1 MHAEA
6 VRYGAMP
13 SKEGLIQDISHPAIC
28 AECSI
33 KYHLYY
39 DDEAEPSATL
49 CSILADEIVTARH
62 PEHSNNVVL
71 DLTTFLGHK
80 QQEKS
85 QEVVWSIRTPLL
97 GLLKKKPGIP

>member
-13 SKEGLIQDISHPAIC
+13 SKEGLIQDIGHSAIC

-62 PEHSNNVVL
+62 PEHSNNVLL
-71 DLTTFLGHK
+71 DLTILGQK
-80 QQEKS
+80 PQKAE
-85 QEVVWSIRTPLL
+85 EVVWSIRTPLL

>member
-13 SKEGLIQDISHPAIC
+13 SKEGLIQDICHPATC

-39 DDEAEPSATL
+39 DGEAEPSATF
-49 CSILADEIVTARH
+49 CSILADEIITARH
-62 PEHSNNVVL
+62 PEHSNNVLL
-71 DLTTFLGHK
+71 DLTTLGQK
-80 QQEKS
+80 PPQKS
-85 QEVVWSIRTPLL
+85 EEVVWSIRIPLL
-97 GLLKKKPGIP
+97 GLLRKKPGIP